1 MKRQERL
8 RLIFGVLEKKA
19 PADSSDGVFQMMEEA
34 FDEIEDIHSGII
46 KNPDAASTTVSDGRM
61 YPPHP
66 SFKLR
71 NVEPPTYRHRG
82 GHKTVIAPNGSFRI
96 FRIEADLSE
105 TIIFE
110 KHGADGKGYWDG

>member
-1 MKRQERL
+1 
-8 RLIFGVLEKKA
+8 
-19 PADSSDGVFQMMEEA
+19 MMEEA